1 MNIYT
6 KTGDRGETSLVGG
19 KRVSK
24 CCQRLESYG
33 TLDELNAH
41 IGLLAAEA
49 EGMSQPSD
57 FIHEVQSNLFTC
69 GAYLASEDGRCECVG
84 ADAVSALEE
93 EIDRIE
99 ATLPPLKS
107 FILPGGCKA
116 AAEAHVCRTVCRRM
130 EREVLRLKDE
140 CVDVDSTLLCYFNRL
155 SDYFFVLARAL
166 NREAGKEERAWQ
178 PKRNK
183 IQ

>member
-49 EGMSQPSD
+49 ESMRLPGD
-57 FIHEVQSNLFTC
+57 FIHKVQSELFTC
-69 GAYLASEDGRCECVG
+69 GAYLASEDGRCNCVG
-84 ADAVSALEE
+84 ASAVSALEE
-93 EIDRIE
+93 EINRIE

-140 CVDVDSTLLCYFNRL
+140 GVDVESALLCYFNRL

>member
-6 KTGDRGETSLVGG
+6 KKGDRGETSLVGG

-41 IGLLAAEA
+41 LGLLAAEA
-49 EGMSQPSD
+49 EAMTLPGD
-57 FIHEVQSNLFTC
+57 FIHEVQSELFTC
-69 GAYLASEDGRCECVG
+69 GAYLASEDGRCQCISPE
-84 ADAVSALEE
+84 AVSALEK

-99 ATLPPLKS
+99 ATLPPLRS
-107 FILPGGCKA
+107 FILPGGCQA
-116 AAEAHVCRTVCRRM
+116 AAQAHVCRTVCRRM
-130 EREVLRLKDE
+130 EREVLRLRDE
-140 CVDVDSTLLCYFNRL
+140 GTEVEPTLLCYFNRL

-166 NREAGKEERAWQ
+166 NQASGTEEITWTA
-178 PKRNK
+178 KK
-183 IQ
+183 G

>member
-49 EGMSQPSD
+49 EGMSLPGD

-140 CVDVDSTLLCYFNRL
+140 SVDVDSTLLCYFNRL

>member
-6 KTGDRGETSLVGG
+6 KTGDCGETSLVGG

-49 EGMSQPSD
+49 EKMTLPGD
-57 FIHEVQSNLFTC
+57 FIHQVQSELFTC
-69 GAYLASEDGRCECVG
+69 GAYLASEDGRCSCIT
-84 ADAVSALEE
+84 ADAVKALEK

-99 ATLPPLKS
+99 ATLPPLRS
-107 FILPGGCKA
+107 FILPGGCRA

-140 CVDVDSTLLCYFNRL
+140 DVDVDVTLHCYFNRL

-166 NREAGKEERAWQ
+166 NREAGCEERVWQ
-178 PKRNK
+178 PDKDK
-183 IQ
+183 VQ

>member
-140 CVDVDSTLLCYFNRL
+140 SVDVDSALLCYFNRL

-166 NREAGKEERAWQ
+166 NREAGKEECAWQ

>member
-49 EGMSQPSD
+49 ESMSLPGD
-57 FIHEVQSNLFTC
+57 FVHELQSELFTC
-69 GAYLASEDGRCECVG
+69 GAYLASEDGRCNCVG
-84 ADAVSALEE
+84 AEAVSALEK

-107 FILPGGCKA
+107 FILPGGCKS

-140 CVDVDSTLLCYFNRL
+140 SVDVECTLLCYFNRL

>member
-19 KRVSK
+19 RRVSK

-49 EGMSQPSD
+49 EDMTLPGG
-57 FIHEVQSNLFTC
+57 FIRKLQDDLFTC
-69 GAYLASEDGRCECVG
+69 GAYLASEDDRCPCIGPE
-84 ADAVSALEE
+84 AVSALEK
-93 EIDRIE
+93 EIDRLE
-99 ATLPPLKS
+99 ATLPPLRS

-116 AAEAHVCRTVCRRM
+116 AAEAHVCRTVCRRV

-140 CVDVDSTLLCYFNRL
+140 GIRVEPALLCYFNRL

-166 NREAGKEERAWQ
+166 NREAGHEERCWQ
-178 PKRNK
+178 PNK
-183 IQ
+183 DKK

>member
-49 EGMSQPSD
+49 EDMSLPGD
-57 FIHEVQSNLFTC
+57 FIHELQSNLFTC

-107 FILPGGCKA
+107 
-116 AAEAHVCRTVCRRM
+116 
-130 EREVLRLKDE
+130 
-140 CVDVDSTLLCYFNRL
+140 
-155 SDYFFVLARAL
+155 
-166 NREAGKEERAWQ
+166 
-178 PKRNK
+178 
-183 IQ
+183 

>member
-41 IGLLAAEA
+41 IGLLAAET
-49 EGMSQPSD
+49 ESMRLPGD
-57 FIHEVQSNLFTC
+57 FIHKVQSELFTC
-69 GAYLASEDGRCECVG
+69 GAYLASEDGRCNCVG
-84 ADAVSALEE
+84 ASAVSALEE
-93 EIDRIE
+93 EINRIE

-140 CVDVDSTLLCYFNRL
+140 GVDVESTLLCYFNRL

>member
-19 KRVSK
+19 RRVSK

-49 EGMSQPSD
+49 EGMTLPGG
-57 FIHEVQSNLFTC
+57 FIRKLQDDLFTC
-69 GAYLASEDGRCECVG
+69 GAYLASEDGHCPCIGSE
-84 ADAVSALEE
+84 AVSALEK
-93 EIDRIE
+93 EIDRLE
-99 ATLPPLKS
+99 ATLPQLRS

-116 AAEAHVCRTVCRRM
+116 AAEAHVCRTVCRRV
-130 EREVLRLKDE
+130 EREVLRLSTEGDE
-140 CVDVDSTLLCYFNRL
+140 VNPTLLCYLNRL

-166 NREAGKEERAWQ
+166 NREAGHEERSWQ
-178 PKRNK
+178 PNK
-183 IQ
+183 DKK

>member
-140 CVDVDSTLLCYFNRL
+140 SVDVDSALLCYFNRL

>member
-49 EGMSQPSD
+49 EGMSLPGN
-57 FIHEVQSNLFTC
+57 FIREVQSNLFTC

-84 ADAVSALEE
+84 AEAVSALEE

-140 CVDVDSTLLCYFNRL
+140 SVDVDSTLLCYFNRL
-155 SDYFFVLARAL
+155 SDYFYVLALRL
-166 NREAGKEERAWQ
+166 NFLQGTEEILW
-178 PKRNK
+178 KK
-183 IQ
+183 

>member
-41 IGLLAAEA
+41 IGLLAAAA
-49 EGMSQPSD
+49 EGMSQPGD

-69 GAYLASEDGRCECVG
+69 GAYLASEDGRCECVD

-140 CVDVDSTLLCYFNRL
+140 SVDVDSTLLCYFNRL

>member
-140 CVDVDSTLLCYFNRL
+140 SVDVDSTLLCYFNRL